1 VWLPARACAVIIG
14 SMSTRVAFQGEAGAF
29 SEDAVHVF
37 FAGDDVALVPE
48 RDFTGVAHTV
58 TSRAADFGVLPVE
71 NSIHGSVIGAYDVL
85 GAGGL
90 TVIGEVVRPIRHCL
104 LGMEGALPE
113 QVRRVISHPVALAQC
128 TRYLAS
134 LPHAEVVA
142 FYDTAG
148 AAREVA
154 QRREPAL
161 AAVAGHTAAERYGL
175 TVLAE
180 DIQDRADNA
189 TRFFVVRRSDDAEA
203 MPSAAAGAAYKA
215 VLVLE
220 TKHRPGALVDAL
232 LPFAKR
238 DINLTRL
245 ESRPADQVWSYRFF
259 LELVTSDLDAL
270 DAAFNDVRARAARVL
285 VIGVFAVSAG

>member
-1 VWLPARACAVIIG
+1 MSGVLPP
-14 SMSTRVAFQGEAGAF
+14 RVAFQGEAGAF
-29 SEDAVHVF
+29 SEDAVHTF
-37 FAGDDVALVPE
+37 FEEADVVLLPE
-48 RDFTGVAHTV
+48 RDFAGVA
-58 TSRAADFGVLPVE
+58 RAVITRNADFGVLPVE
-71 NSIHGSVIGAYDVL
+71 NSIHGSVISAYDVL

-104 LGMEGALPE
+104 LGLRNVLPD
-113 QVRRVISHPVALAQC
+113 QVRRIISHPVALGQC

-148 AAREVA
+148 AAREVS
-154 QRREPAL
+154 QRQDPSL
-161 AAVAGHTAAERYGL
+161 AAVAGHAAAARYQL

-180 DIQDRADNA
+180 DIQDSPDNA
-189 TRFFVVRRSDDAEA
+189 TRFFLVRRGDDAD
-203 MPSAAAGAAYKA
+203 AAIAALADGAHKA

-220 TKHRPGALVDAL
+220 TEHRPGALVDAL

-238 DINLTRL
+238 DINLTRI
-245 ESRPADQVWSYRFF
+245 ESRPADRVWNYRFF

-270 DAAFNDVRARAARVL
+270 QAAIDDVRARTAHALVL
-285 VIGVFAVSAG
+285 GVFPAPAA